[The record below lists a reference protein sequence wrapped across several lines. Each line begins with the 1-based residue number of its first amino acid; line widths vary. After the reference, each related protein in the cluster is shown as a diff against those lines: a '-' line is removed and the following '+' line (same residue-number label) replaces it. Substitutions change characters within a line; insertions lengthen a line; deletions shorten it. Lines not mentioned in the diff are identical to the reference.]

1 MAAARGIL
9 NIMQPAQK
17 SNRKFVEYYLL
28 TFSRKCV
35 IIISEREGNTM
46 NEMYNE
52 LKHYGE
58 IIADKNHETTEGH
71 FIRFTTFK
79 YREMYYIVVMA
90 DGILLAI
97 SEHNDVYKL
106 VK

>member
-1 MAAARGIL
+1 
-9 NIMQPAQK
+9 
-17 SNRKFVEYYLL
+17 
-28 TFSRKCV
+28 
-35 IIISEREGNTM
+35 M

-52 LKHYGE
+52 LRRYGE

-79 YREMYYIVVMA
+79 YREMYYIVVMT